1 MAACPAF
8 YKESRMKFVDPPR
21 LTGNPGGWGT
31 RRFVALRREFMRAV
45 FTFLGL
51 SLLAAAGLAAP
62 AASAGTQLMYLGVW
76 PHTVLVMDSVQGK
89 IVDKIDLPTDIAR
102 TLVLSPDNKKLYAS
116 TLKDNSIV
124 TIDLASRK
132 VIDSFPLNTYDTNYR
147 LAGFAVDPTGQ
158 FLYTFATPVIK
169 KIDHYEIDPSQ
180 IVEISLA
187 ARKITR
193 IVPYPKD
200 EPPPAGYRNTI
211 RVSPDGKLLYL
222 FRDSI
227 MVFNTSDFKF
237 VKKIELSKPTD
248 PSTDGSFAGLVNDP
262 NEPPGK
268 VVGIFDSSDP
278 YVHRR
283 TFGIAEVDL
292 SNLTYDLTPVGPSAA
307 EMEPLMLTPDRKLGY
322 TVSVY
327 GSEGDRVTEFWVF
340 DMKTKKIIN
349 RRQFVG
355 RTRLAFGMTADG
367 SKLMIYNAGFEIE
380 LYDAKTLELLHTI
393 NLEGD
398 TTSNLVVMPLKKSA

>member
-1 MAACPAF
+1 
-8 YKESRMKFVDPPR
+8 
-21 LTGNPGGWGT
+21 
-31 RRFVALRREFMRAV
+31 MRAIFAFV
-45 FTFLGL
+45 GL
-51 SLLAAAGLAAP
+51 SLWAATSFAATAG
-62 AASAGTQLMYLGVW
+62 GQLMYLGVW
-76 PHTVLVMDSVQGK
+76 PHTVLVMDSAQGK
-89 IVDKIDLPTDIAR
+89 IVDKIDLPTDIVR
-102 TLVLSPDNKKLYAS
+102 TLVLSPDEKTLYAS

-124 TIDLASRK
+124 SIDLATRK
-132 VIDSFPLNTYDTNYR
+132 VMDKFSLNTSDTNYR
-147 LAGFAVDPTGQ
+147 IGGFAVDPTGK
-158 FLYTFATPVIK
+158 FIYTFATPVVK
-169 KIDHYEIDPSQ
+169 KIDHYQIDPPQ
-180 IVEISLA
+180 ILEVSLA

-222 FRDSI
+222 FRNNI

-237 VKKIELSKPTD
+237 VKKIELAKPTD
-248 PSTDGSFAGLVNDP
+248 PSSDGSFAGLVNDP
-262 NEPPGK
+262 NEPSGK
-268 VVGIFDSSDP
+268 VIGIFDSSDP

-283 TFGIAEVDL
+283 VFGIAELDL
-292 SNLTYDLTPVGPSAA
+292 ANMTYDLTPVGPAA
-307 EMEPLMLTPDRKLGY
+307 EEMEPLMLTPDRKLGY

-327 GSEGDRVTEFWVF
+327 GSQGDRVTEFWVF

-349 RRQFVG
+349 RRQFLG

-380 LYDAKTLELLHTI
+380 LYDAKTLQLLQTI

>member
-1 MAACPAF
+1 MRKLFALAGIGLWAA
-8 YKESRMKFVDPPR
+8 
-21 LTGNPGGWGT
+21 T
-31 RRFVALRREFMRAV
+31 
-45 FTFLGL
+45 
-51 SLLAAAGLAAP
+51 GLAASTP
-62 AASAGTQLMYLGVW
+62 SQLMYLGVW
-76 PHTVLVMDSVQGK
+76 PHTVLVMDSVEGK
-89 IVDKIDLPTDIAR
+89 IVDKIELPTDIVR
-102 TLVLSPDNKKLYAS
+102 TLVPSPDNKILYAS

-124 TIDLASRK
+124 SIDLATHK
-132 VIDSFPLNTYDTNYR
+132 VLDTFALNTPSTNYR
-147 LAGFAVDPTGQ
+147 LAGFAVDPTGK
-158 FLYTFATPVIK
+158 FLYSFATPIVK
-169 KIDHYEIDPSQ
+169 KIDHYEVDPPQ
-180 IVEISLA
+180 IIEISLA

-200 EPPPAGYRNTI
+200 EPTPAGYRNTI

-227 MVFNTSDFKF
+227 LVFNTSDFTF
-237 VKKIELSKPTD
+237 VKKIELANPAD

-262 NEPPGK
+262 NAPAGK
-268 VVGIFDSSDP
+268 VIGIFDSSDP
-278 YVHRR
+278 YVHRQV
-283 TFGIAEVDL
+283 FGIAEIDL
-292 SNLTYDLTPVGPSAA
+292 SDMKFDLTPVGPAA
-307 EMEPLMLTPDRKLGY
+307 SEMEPLLMTPDRKLGY

-327 GSEGDRVTEFWVF
+327 GTQGDRVTEFWVF

-349 RRQFVG
+349 RKQFLG

-380 LYDAKTLELLHTI
+380 LYDAKTLELVHTI